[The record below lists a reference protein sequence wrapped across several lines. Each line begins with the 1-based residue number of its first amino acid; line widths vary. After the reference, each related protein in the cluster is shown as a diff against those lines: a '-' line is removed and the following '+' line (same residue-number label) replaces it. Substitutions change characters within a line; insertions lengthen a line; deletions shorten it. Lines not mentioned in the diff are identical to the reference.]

1 MKKIIAIAWND
12 ILIEFSERSTLVFF
26 VILPVVFTLI
36 IGQGLQ
42 SAFGSEDPPAD
53 PRYVVL
59 VVDEDGSLLAER
71 MVAALEMSEVVRR
84 VVRPLPEAESLFAEQ
99 DALALLRLPQGF
111 EAALMAH
118 EPVELSL
125 QLAEGP
131 SSTLAIRQAVNAA
144 VAQVDYALQTAF
156 SSLEAAEARRP
167 FASEA
172 EREAYFREALTLAQ
186 ELLSEPPVRAETNQS
201 EKAAIQA
208 ASGFEQS
215 SSGQLV
221 TWTLITLLGASEVF
235 VGERLGGTLRRLLVT
250 PSSPGVI
257 LTGKILGRLS
267 LGLIQMG
274 LLIGFGTL
282 VLGVGWGNSWAALA
296 LVVLSFAL
304 AAVALGVLLA
314 TIARSRGQA
323 SGLTVMLSM
332 LLGALGG
339 AWWPLEVTPPAYQN
353 AVKVLPTT
361 WAMLGFNDVLVR
373 GAGVTAVLPE
383 VGVLLGFALVFF
395 IIGIWRFKYL

>member
-12 ILIEFSERSTLVFF
+12 ILVEFSEWSTLVFF
-26 VILPVVFTLI
+26 IILPVVFTLI

-42 SAFGSEDPPAD
+42 SVMGDEAPAGD

-59 VVDEDGSLLAER
+59 VVDEDGSLLAEQ
-71 MVAALEMSEVVRR
+71 MVAALERSEVVRP
-84 VVRPLPEAESLFAEQ
+84 VVRPLAEAEALFAEQ
-99 DALALLRLPQGF
+99 EALALLRLPEGF
-111 EAALMAH
+111 GAALMAH
-118 EPVELSL
+118 EPADLSL

-131 SSTLAIRQAVNAA
+131 STTLAIRQAVDAA
-144 VAQVDYALQTAF
+144 VAQVDYALQTALG
-156 SSLEAAEARRP
+156 SLEAAEQARP
-167 FASEA
+167 FASES
-172 EREAYFREALTLAQ
+172 EREAYFGQALTLAA
-186 ELLSEPPVRAETNQS
+186 ELLAEPAVRAETVHS
-201 EKAAIQA
+201 EQA
-208 ASGFEQS
+208 RLQMLSGFEQS

-221 TWTLITLLGASEVF
+221 TWTLITLLGTSEVF

-250 PSSPGVI
+250 PSSPAVI
-257 LTGKILGRLS
+257 LTGKIVGRLS

-274 LLIGFGTL
+274 LLIGFGAL
-282 VLGVGWGNSWAALA
+282 VLRLDWGNSWAALA
-296 LVVLSFAL
+296 LVVVSFAL

-314 TIARSRGQA
+314 TIVRSQGQA

-332 LLGALGG
+332 LLSALGG
-339 AWWPLEVTPPAYQN
+339 AWWPLEVTPPAYQS

-361 WAMLGFNDVLVR
+361 WAMMGFNDVLIR
-373 GAGVTAVLPE
+373 GAGVAAVLPE